1 VNDSSNLTKL
11 YNLYVNELFTYG
23 VYLGF
28 DREVVKDAIHDVFE
42 KISTKSKTLE
52 EITNIK
58 FYLFRSLKNR
68 LYDIQRGNKNQIG
81 LEGIVAEDSKSF
93 QINVNIEDHFIEEE
107 ERIEIKKEIE
117 EMLNSLTDKQRE
129 IIYLRY
135 VQEYDYKQISELLD
149 INIHSCRKLV
159 SKAISTLRKKY
170 GVMVLLLLIH

>member
-1 VNDSSNLTKL
+1 MNDSSNLTKL
-11 YNLYVNELFTYG
+11 YNLYVNDLFTYG

-93 QINVNIEDHFIEEE
+93 QINVNIVDHYYP
-107 ERIEIKKEIE
+107 
-117 EMLNSLTDKQRE
+117 L
-129 IIYLRY
+129 Y
-135 VQEYDYKQISELLD
+135 
-149 INIHSCRKLV
+149 
-159 SKAISTLRKKY
+159 
-170 GVMVLLLLIH
+170 